1 MIKEYTHDLEKEVL
15 SISGRYELEK
25 EERFKYNEREILYVI
40 GNAVVDSS
48 CCGYG
53 GCRYAV
59 VPGFILKWKS
69 KTNKDGFHIS
79 EVEPIT
85 EQMLKADLRKT
96 LEKKEWVNQVQFW

>member
-1 MIKEYTHDLEKEVL
+1 MIKEYTHELEKEVL
-15 SISGRYELEK
+15 SISGWYELEK

-59 VPGFILKWKS
+59 VPGFILNWKS
-69 KTNKDGFHIS
+69 KTNKDGLHIS
-79 EVEPIT
+79 EVEPING
-85 EQMLKADLRKT
+85 QMLKEDLRKV
-96 LEKKEWVNQVQFW
+96 LEKKEWVSQVRFW